1 MFTVNGFVWGLQF
14 VSPHS
19 LFLRRSD
26 GVYTLGCTDN
36 NVKCVYIASNL
47 SDEMKEK
54 VLCHELTHV
63 ICFSY
68 GILIDLETEEWICNF
83 MADHGKEIINLLDVI
98 LYSVTLNGVYYN
110 RSR

>member
-36 NVKCVYIASNL
+36 NIKTVFISNNL
-47 SDEMKEK
+47 TDYMTEK

-68 GILIDLETEEWICNF
+68 GILIDLDTEEWLCNF
-83 MADHGKEIINLLDVI
+83 VADHGKEIFEILENLLFIVKESM
-98 LYSVTLNGVYYN
+98 L
-110 RSR
+110 R